1 MSTKQHH
8 EKILECVR
16 RIYQKAKRGF
26 LDKATVDAW
35 LTELHGQ
42 IISFSDPELSKQYNR
57 IKTIT
62 DEALNDGPVTVDE
75 FQRPLLR
82 LEYYSRRRV
91 FGEKDERVK
100 EVANLLSRQRH
111 NRYVN
116 ESVFSEARM

>member
-42 IISFSDPELSKQYNR
+42 IISFSDPELSKQYQSNQ
-57 IKTIT
+57 
-62 DEALNDGPVTVDE
+62 D
-75 FQRPLLR
+75 
-82 LEYYSRRRV
+82 YYR
-91 FGEKDERVK
+91 
-100 EVANLLSRQRH
+100 
-111 NRYVN
+111 
-116 ESVFSEARM
+116 